1 VSGLAADLKTTSD
14 TAPHFYRS
22 FLTGSVIPNARAF
35 AILIEVGELFVGV
48 ALIAGS
54 IVWLARWSR
63 LSDTAR
69 MWLLGVLMLAAVGGI
84 LMALNFHLAAGG
96 NHPWLI
102 PKDGFDETVDLDAF
116 LVMVQGAYLVFCG
129 YLAVQIRRAHQASA
143 VPAEGQ
149 PGVITA
155 V

>member
-84 LMALNFHLAAGG
+84 LMALNFHLATWWE
-96 NHPWLI
+96 PS
-102 PKDGFDETVDLDAF
+102 V
-116 LVMVQGAYLVFCG
+116 
-129 YLAVQIRRAHQASA
+129 AHS
-143 VPAEGQ
+143 EGR
-149 PGVITA
+149 VR
-155 V
+155 

>member
-1 VSGLAADLKTTSD
+1 
-14 TAPHFYRS
+14 
-22 FLTGSVIPNARAF
+22 
-35 AILIEVGELFVGV
+35 
-48 ALIAGS
+48 
-54 IVWLARWSR
+54 
-63 LSDTAR
+63 
-69 MWLLGVLMLAAVGGI
+69 
-84 LMALNFHLAAGG
+84 
-96 NHPWLI
+96 
-102 PKDGFDETVDLDAF
+102 VDLDAF